1 VFLRLGL
8 AADQVGAKLRNE
20 AILRSE
26 LARLLRWLKD
36 RGLTVVITGE
46 HGRLGELT
54 R

>member
-1 VFLRLGL
+1 MFLRLGL
-8 AADQVGAKLRNE
+8 AADQVGAKRGNQ
-20 AILRSE
+20 AIVRSE